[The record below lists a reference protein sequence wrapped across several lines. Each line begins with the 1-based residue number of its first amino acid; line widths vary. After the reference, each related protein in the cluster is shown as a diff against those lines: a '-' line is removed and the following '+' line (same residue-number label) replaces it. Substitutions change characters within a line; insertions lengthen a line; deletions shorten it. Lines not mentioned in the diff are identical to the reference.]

1 MEIVVK
7 TVAPVR
13 TFSSGIIGL
22 SFKLHWVRAWLY
34 GERDKPLL
42 YGQLSHASSIS
53 LVLVVFQLG
62 LFPLIVCHMF
72 EYIPL
77 CMFYTKIHPFDGLA
91 CSDDTYLANYQT

>member
-72 EYIPL
+72 EYIPRSVHVL
-77 CMFYTKIHPFDGLA
+77 YENTPI
-91 CSDDTYLANYQT
+91 